1 MTNLQPESVS
11 RETLMSKYFPGQED
25 AIRAYA
31 EFLTTAGIERGLIGP
46 REGERI
52 WERHIFNCLPVTQL
66 LPQGASLFDIGSGA
80 GLPGIVIA
88 LARPDLK
95 VTLIEPLE
103 RRVEFLNEAVAAI
116 AAGGVEIEVIRGRA
130 QDVKKS
136 ADFVTARAVAPM
148 EKLKKMSWH
157 MVKTGGSLLAM
168 KGESAANE
176 MVGIKGAELHEI
188 KLEGI
193 ELGRVISVRK
203 GSLISA
209 EISAWLIHVKQAIA
223 RARQRSSASGG

>member
-1 MTNLQPESVS
+1 MENLQPELVP
-11 RETLMSKYFPGQED
+11 RETLIAKYFPGQEGSIQ
-25 AIRAYA
+25 AFA
-31 EFLTTAGIERGLIGP
+31 EFLTSAGIERGLIGP

-52 WERHIFNCLPVTQL
+52 WDRHIFNCLPVTQL
-66 LPQGASLFDIGSGA
+66 LPNGASLFDIGSGA

-88 LARPDLK
+88 LARPDLQ

-116 AAGGVEIEVIRGRA
+116 PDLPFPIQVIRGRA

-136 ADFVTARAVAPM
+136 ADFVTARAVAPL

-168 KGESAANE
+168 KGESAATE
-176 MVGIKGAELHEI
+176 MVGVKGAELHEI
-188 KLEGI
+188 KLDGI
-193 ELGRVISVRK
+193 ELGRIISIGK
-203 GSLISA
+203 GA
-209 EISAWLIHVKQAIA
+209 
-223 RARQRSSASGG
+223 

>member
-1 MTNLQPESVS
+1 MTNLQPESDPSGVS
-11 RETLMSKYFPGQED
+11 RETLTDSTLAHSTLITQYFPGQEE

-31 EFLTTAGIERGLIGP
+31 EFLTSAGIERGLIGP

-66 LPQGASLFDIGSGA
+66 LPEGASLFDIGSGA

-116 AAGGVEIEVIRGRA
+116 ATGGVEIAVIRGRA

-148 EKLKKMSWH
+148 EKLKKISWH

-168 KGESAANE
+168 KGESAATE

-203 GSLISA
+203 GSVISA
-209 EISAWLIHVKQAIA
+209 
-223 RARQRSSASGG
+223 

>member
-1 MTNLQPESVS
+1 MENLQPELVP
-11 RETLMSKYFPGQED
+11 RETLIAKYFPGQEGSIQ
-25 AIRAYA
+25 AFA
-31 EFLTTAGIERGLIGP
+31 EFLTSAGIERGLIGP

-52 WERHIFNCLPVTQL
+52 WDRHIFNCLPVTQL
-66 LPQGASLFDIGSGA
+66 LPNGASLFDIGSGA

-88 LARPDLK
+88 LARPDLQ

-116 AAGGVEIEVIRGRA
+116 PDLPFPIQVIRGRA

-136 ADFVTARAVAPM
+136 VDFVTARAVAPL

-168 KGESAANE
+168 KGESAATE
-176 MVGIKGAELHEI
+176 MVGVKGAELHEI
-188 KLEGI
+188 KLDGI
-193 ELGRVISVRK
+193 ELGRIISIRK
-203 GSLISA
+203 GA
-209 EISAWLIHVKQAIA
+209 
-223 RARQRSSASGG
+223 

>member
-1 MTNLQPESVS
+1 MENLQPESVS
-11 RETLMSKYFPGQED
+11 RETLIAKYFPGQEGSIQ
-25 AIRAYA
+25 AFA
-31 EFLTTAGIERGLIGP
+31 EFLVGAGIERGLIGP

-52 WERHIFNCLPVTQL
+52 WDRHIFNCLPVTQL
-66 LPQGASLFDIGSGA
+66 LPKGASLFDIGSGA

-88 LARPDLK
+88 LARPDLQ

-116 AAGGVEIEVIRGRA
+116 PDLPFPIQVLRGRA
-130 QDVKKS
+130 QDVKQS
-136 ADFVTARAVAPM
+136 ADFVTARAVAPL

-168 KGESAANE
+168 KGESAASE
-176 MVGIKGAELHEI
+176 MVGVKGAELHEI

-193 ELGRVISVRK
+193 ELGRIISVGK
-203 GSLISA
+203 GA
-209 EISAWLIHVKQAIA
+209 
-223 RARQRSSASGG
+223 

>member
-1 MTNLQPESVS
+1 MTNLQPESDPSQVS
-11 RETLMSKYFPGQED
+11 RETTITKYFPGQEG

-66 LPQGASLFDIGSGA
+66 LPQEASLFDIGSGA

-116 AAGGVEIEVIRGRA
+116 AASGVEIAVIRGRA

-176 MVGIKGAELHEI
+176 MVGIKGAQLHEI

-203 GSLISA
+203 GSVISA
-209 EISAWLIHVKQAIA
+209 
-223 RARQRSSASGG
+223 

>member
-11 RETLMSKYFPGQED
+11 RETLIQKYFPGQKE

-116 AAGGVEIEVIRGRA
+116 AAGGVEVEVIRGRA

-203 GSLISA
+203 GSVISA
-209 EISAWLIHVKQAIA
+209 
-223 RARQRSSASGG
+223 

>member
-1 MTNLQPESVS
+1 MENLQPESTPIKEVS
-11 RETLMSKYFPGQED
+11 RETPTKETLVAKYFPGQEG
-25 AIRAYA
+25 AIEAFA
-31 EFLTTAGIERGLIGP
+31 EFLTGAGIERGLIGP

-66 LPQGASLFDIGSGA
+66 LPNGASLFDIGSGA

-88 LARPDLK
+88 LARPDLQ

-116 AAGGVEIEVIRGRA
+116 PDLPFPIQVIRGRS
-130 QDVKKS
+130 QDIKKS
-136 ADFVTARAVAPM
+136 ADFVTARAVAPL

-168 KGESAANE
+168 KGESAASE
-176 MVGIKGAELHEI
+176 MVGVKGAQLHEI
-188 KLEGI
+188 KLEGV
-193 ELGRVISVRK
+193 ELGRVISIRK
-203 GSLISA
+203 GA
-209 EISAWLIHVKQAIA
+209 
-223 RARQRSSASGG
+223 

>member
-1 MTNLQPESVS
+1 MEQSVEGLVG
-11 RETLMSKYFPGQED
+11 RYFPERE
-25 AIRAYA
+25 AEIAAFA
-31 EFLTTAGIERGLIGP
+31 EFLVTAGIERGLIGP

-52 WERHIFNCLPVTQL
+52 WERHIFNCLHITTL

-88 LARPDLK
+88 LARPDLH

-103 RRVEFLNEAVAAI
+103 RRVEFLKEAT
-116 AAGGVEIEVIRGRA
+116 AGTSIEVIRGRA

-136 ADFVTARAVAPM
+136 ADFVTARAVAPL

-168 KGESAANE
+168 KGESAASE
-176 MVGIKGAELHEI
+176 MVGVKGAELHEI

-193 ELGRVISVRK
+193 ELGRIISVRK
-203 GSLISA
+203 GA
-209 EISAWLIHVKQAIA
+209 
-223 RARQRSSASGG
+223 

>member
-1 MTNLQPESVS
+1 MSASDVS
-11 RETLMSKYFPGQED
+11 RETLIKRYFPERLD
-25 AIRAYA
+25 EIAAYA
-31 EFLTTAGIERGLIGP
+31 HFLTTAGIERGLIGP

-88 LARPDLK
+88 LARPDLS

-103 RRVEFLNEAVAAI
+103 RRVSFLTEAVDGLNI
-116 AAGGVEIEVIRGRA
+116 KVIHGRA

-136 ADFVTARAVAPM
+136 ADFVTARAVAPL

-168 KGESAANE
+168 KGESASAE
-176 MVGIKGAELHEI
+176 MEGVKGATLHEI
-188 KLEGI
+188 TLEGI
-193 ELGRVISVRK
+193 ELGRIVAIKK
-203 GSLISA
+203 GA
-209 EISAWLIHVKQAIA
+209 
-223 RARQRSSASGG
+223 

>member
-1 MTNLQPESVS
+1 MTNLQPESDPSQVS
-11 RETLMSKYFPGQED
+11 RETYIRKYFSGQEG

-31 EFLTTAGIERGLIGP
+31 EFLITAGIERGLIGP

-103 RRVEFLNEAVAAI
+103 RRVEFLNEAVATI

-203 GSLISA
+203 GSVISA
-209 EISAWLIHVKQAIA
+209 
-223 RARQRSSASGG
+223 

>member
-11 RETLMSKYFPGQED
+11 RETLTTQYFPGQED

-168 KGESAANE
+168 KGESAATE

-209 EISAWLIHVKQAIA
+209 
-223 RARQRSSASGG
+223 

>member
-11 RETLMSKYFPGQED
+11 RETLLTQYFPGQED

-52 WERHIFNCLPVTQL
+52 WDRHIFNCLPVTQL

-116 AAGGVEIEVIRGRA
+116 AAGGVEITVIRGRA

-168 KGESAANE
+168 KGESAAKE

-203 GSLISA
+203 GSVISA
-209 EISAWLIHVKQAIA
+209 
-223 RARQRSSASGG
+223 

>member
-11 RETLMSKYFPGQED
+11 RETLLTQYFPGQED

-52 WERHIFNCLPVTQL
+52 WDRHIFNCLPVTQL
-66 LPQGASLFDIGSGA
+66 LPLGASLFDIGSGA

-116 AAGGVEIEVIRGRA
+116 AAAGVEIEVIRGRA

-193 ELGRVISVRK
+193 ELGRIISVRK
-203 GSLISA
+203 GSVISA
-209 EISAWLIHVKQAIA
+209 
-223 RARQRSSASGG
+223 

>member
-1 MTNLQPESVS
+1 MENLQPESVS
-11 RETLMSKYFPGQED
+11 SEGVSRETLIAKYFPGQEGSIV
-25 AIRAYA
+25 AFAQ
-31 EFLTTAGIERGLIGP
+31 FLVGAGIERGLIGP

-52 WERHIFNCLPVTQL
+52 WDRHIFNCLPVTQL
-66 LPQGASLFDIGSGA
+66 LPNGASLFDIGSGA

-88 LARPDLK
+88 LARPDLQ

-116 AAGGVEIEVIRGRA
+116 PDLPFPIQVLRGRA

-136 ADFVTARAVAPM
+136 ADFVTARAVAPL

-168 KGESAANE
+168 KGESAASE
-176 MVGIKGAELHEI
+176 MVGVKGAELHEI

-193 ELGRVISVRK
+193 ELGRIISVRK
-203 GSLISA
+203 GA
-209 EISAWLIHVKQAIA
+209 
-223 RARQRSSASGG
+223 